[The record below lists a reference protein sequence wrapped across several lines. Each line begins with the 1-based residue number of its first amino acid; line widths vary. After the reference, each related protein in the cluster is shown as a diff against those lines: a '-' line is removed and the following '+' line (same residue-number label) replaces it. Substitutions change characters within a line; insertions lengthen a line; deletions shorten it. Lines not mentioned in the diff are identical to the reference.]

1 MNLSI
6 NKKNKNEIVVF
17 GAVDPL
23 IYVLKTVNH
32 EARENASTTLFS
44 LSVMEE
50 NKISIGQSGVIQP
63 LVDLLRDGTP
73 QGKKDDYTALFNISI
88 YHDNKA
94 RIVRAEVVKY
104 LVEPMDPTTRMVDKV
119 VAVLSNLST
128 IPEGRYAIVE
138 EGGIP
143 ALVEVVGIPAL
154 LQLCTNSI
162 RFRAIIL

>member
-6 NKKNKNEIVVF
+6 NKNNKNEIVVV
-17 GAVDPL
+17 GVVDPP
-23 IYVLKTVNH
+23 IYVLKIGNN
-32 EARENASTTLFS
+32 EARENVAITLFS

-73 QGKKDDYTALFNISI
+73 QGKKDDDTALFNISI

-94 RIVRAEVVKY
+94 RIVRAEAVKS
-104 LVEPMDPTTRMVDKV
+104 LVEPMDPTARMVDKV

-143 ALVEVVGIPAL
+143 ALVVVVEILAL

>member
-6 NKKNKNEIVVF
+6 NKNNKNKIVVV

-23 IYVLKTVNH
+23 IYVLKIVNH

-44 LSVMEE
+44 LLVMEG

-73 QGKKDDYTALFNISI
+73 QGKKDDDTALFNISI

-94 RIVRAEVVKY
+94 RIVRAGAVKSR
-104 LVEPMDPTTRMVDKV
+104 VEPMDPTARMVDKV
-119 VAVLSNLST
+119 IVVLSNLST
-128 IPEGRYAIVE
+128 
-138 EGGIP
+138 IP

-154 LQLCTNSI
+154 LQICTNNI

>member
-6 NKKNKNEIVVF
+6 NTNNKNEIVVF

-23 IYVLKTVNH
+23 IYVLKIVNH
-32 EARENASTTLFS
+32 EARENASTTLLS

-50 NKISIGQSGVIQP
+50 KKISIGQSGVIQP

-73 QGKKDDYTALFNISI
+73 QGKKDDDTALFNISI

-94 RIVRAEVVKY
+94 RIVRAKSIKS
-104 LVEPMDPTTRMVDKV
+104 LVEPMDPTGGMVDKV
-119 VAVLSNLST
+119 VVVLSNIST
-128 IPEGRYAIVE
+128 IVEGRYTIVE

-154 LQLCTNSI
+154 LQLCTHRI